1 MTNAFSR
8 RHPGWPVRLAV
19 ALTITASCCAMAAEG
34 DNALVLGTGL
44 AASPR
49 YSGSNQLSVGPL
61 LIIDYSMANGFFASS
76 LRGLGYGGQVGALGY
91 SASLGIRGGRKEK
104 NQIVTFGNG
113 GSDRLQGMGEIKS
126 DVDAVLAVTYM
137 PLEGVQL
144 GLSAAAP
151 VNQAS
156 NGRNMHASV
165 SWQLYGQGNNRLE
178 LGMTAGF
185 ADKKYGQTYY
195 GVTAQQ
201 AARSRFHPFVP
212 GAGWYEAGVAL
223 TWDHKFNAQWGVTSM
238 LGATQ
243 LLQQA
248 ARSPL
253 TERKT
258 SPTIAVY
265 ASYHY

>member
-1 MTNAFSR
+1 
-8 RHPGWPVRLAV
+8 
-19 ALTITASCCAMAAEG
+19 
-34 DNALVLGTGL
+34 
-44 AASPR
+44 
-49 YSGSNQLSVGPL
+49 
-61 LIIDYSMANGFFASS
+61 
-76 LRGLGYGGQVGALGY
+76 
-91 SASLGIRGGRKEK
+91 
-104 NQIVTFGNG
+104 
-113 GSDRLQGMGEIKS
+113 MGEIKS
-126 DVDAVLAVTYM
+126 DVDAVLAFTYM

-156 NGRNMHASV
+156 NGKNMHASV
-165 SWQLYGQGNNRLE
+165 SWQLYGQDNNRLE

-195 GVTAQQ
+195 GVTDQQ
-201 AARSRFHPFVP
+201 AAHSRFRPFVA

-238 LGATQ
+238 LGATH
-243 LLQQA
+243 LLQAA

-258 SPTIAVY
+258 SPTVAVY
-265 ASYHY
+265 VSYNY